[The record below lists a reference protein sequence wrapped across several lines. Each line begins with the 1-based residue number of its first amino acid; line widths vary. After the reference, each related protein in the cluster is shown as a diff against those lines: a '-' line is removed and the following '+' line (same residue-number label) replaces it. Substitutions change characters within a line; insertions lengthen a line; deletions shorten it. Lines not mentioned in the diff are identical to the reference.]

1 MIDIPGCS
9 ERTNYIFFIQTCF
22 ALSNNENSRWYMQV
36 CLSTLKFRQHNKF
49 PIFRRVSANG
59 GGAGPPGPPGHGATA
74 RRIFSIS
81 SSRRVSSGSVWSLR
95 CVTSSRHASP
105 RRNVK
110 RRDHVLD
117 TCRDEEIENIYA
129 STKWDQRW
137 DIQRRVIR
145 RRDELEKRVLKR
157 LVDTSKWT
165 TIKRRTDAIIAYLLR
180 TLLYQIFFFWRL
192 FHSYKLH
199 MVLW

>member
-49 PIFRRVSANG
+49 PIFRRVSAIG
-59 GGAGPPGPPGHGATA
+59 GGGMPPGPPGHCEAY
-74 RRIFSIS
+74 IFDVFVAACIQWQCVIS
-81 SSRRVSSGSVWSLR
+81 SLRHFVASCISSTQR
-95 CVTSSRHASP
+95 
-105 RRNVK
+105 

-129 STKWDQRW
+129 STK
-137 DIQRRVIR
+137 
-145 RRDELEKRVLKR
+145 
-157 LVDTSKWT
+157 
-165 TIKRRTDAIIAYLLR
+165 
-180 TLLYQIFFFWRL
+180 
-192 FHSYKLH
+192 
-199 MVLW
+199 

>member
-74 RRIFSIS
+74 RRIFLIS

-110 RRDHVLD
+110 RRDH
-117 TCRDEEIENIYA
+117 RYWIHAAMKRSKIY
-129 STKWDQRW
+129 TP
-137 DIQRRVIR
+137 RRSETR
-145 RRDELEKRVLKR
+145 GETYNDELLDAATNSRNEYSWSGKIISGQAQR
-157 LVDTSKWT
+157 S
-165 TIKRRTDAIIAYLLR
+165 TIYHFRWCA
-180 TLLYQIFFFWRL
+180 W
-192 FHSYKLH
+192 
-199 MVLW
+199 